1 MASWLAYHA
10 WRSLWRIFDSIR
22 RYNFITGFLFD
33 SSKTHRLISSSQP
46 ELPST
51 PSPVCL
57 SATCLDNPH
66 IDNFEAIQLPRL
78 YPVFPTDG
86 SKGDTTVDIIAVHGI
101 ETISPKTWIAYEQ
114 DTEPKGRPFYWLKDA
129 DMLPSV
135 IKGAQI

>member
-10 WRSLWRIFDSIR
+10 WRSLWRVFDSIR

-33 SSKTHRLISSSQP
+33 SSKTYRLISSSQP

-51 PSPVCL
+51 PSP
-57 SATCLDNPH
+57 
-66 IDNFEAIQLPRL
+66 AIQLLRL

-101 ETISPKTWIAYEQ
+101 ETISPKT
-114 DTEPKGRPFYWLKDA
+114 
-129 DMLPSV
+129 
-135 IKGAQI
+135 